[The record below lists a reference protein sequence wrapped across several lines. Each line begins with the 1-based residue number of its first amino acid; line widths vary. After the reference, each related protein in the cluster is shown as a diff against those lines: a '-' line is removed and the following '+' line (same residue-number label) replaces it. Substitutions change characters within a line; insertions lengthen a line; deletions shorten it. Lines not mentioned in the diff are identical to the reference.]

1 GHTHAR
7 QVSKLPEVPGK
18 QPTTLMVEGSTGG
31 AGLRG
36 LEGEK
41 PTPLTMT
48 VLYFDQQKLL
58 QAYDEITVGG
68 TGQSQVN
75 LERHV
80 IRDPAKGDQVPVT
93 PTPTRGPSESP
104 SPGTTTLSPTATP
117 TR

>member
-1 GHTHAR
+1 VLAGHLHAR
-7 QVSKLPEVPGK
+7 EVLKLPQAPGK
-18 QPTTLMVEGSTGG
+18 EPTTLMVEGSTGG

-48 VLYFDQQKLL
+48 VLYFDQQKML

-80 IRDPAKGDQVPVT
+80 ISNPAKGEQVPVT
-93 PTPTRGPSESP
+93 PTPTRGAPVPSGPTP
-104 SPGTTTLSPTATP
+104 STSPT
-117 TR
+117 R